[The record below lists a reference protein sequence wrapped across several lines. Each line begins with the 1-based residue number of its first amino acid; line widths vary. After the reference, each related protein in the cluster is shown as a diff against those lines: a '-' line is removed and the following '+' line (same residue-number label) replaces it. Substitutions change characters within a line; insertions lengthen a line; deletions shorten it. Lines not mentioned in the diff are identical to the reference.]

1 VAPLDAGLVV
11 AYLWV
16 WWTWRTTMRGLKKQ
30 RRIQVII
37 VAMVALAVSAGLIG
51 YGLRDGINFF
61 RTPTEVAE
69 TPPPPDE
76 VFRIGGL
83 VLEGTLVQDEG
94 LDFTFTV
101 TDGGADIPVRYIGTD
116 APPDLFGE
124 GQGTVATGTYE
135 DGVFLATEL
144 LARHD
149 ETYMP
154 AEVIDALEAQGVY
167 RHAEDEDPAPSY

>member
-1 VAPLDAGLVV
+1 
-11 AYLWV
+11 
-16 WWTWRTTMRGLKKQ
+16 MRGLKKK
-30 RRIQVII
+30 RRIQII
-37 VAMVALAVSAGLIG
+37 IIAAVLLAGASVLIG

-69 TPPPPDE
+69 TAPPSDE

-83 VLEGTLVQDEG
+83 VLDGSMLPGEGVEFSVVG
-94 LDFTFTV
+94 
-101 TDGGADIPVRYIGTD
+101 TDGGADIPVRYVGRD
-116 APPDLFGE
+116 AAPDLFGE
-124 GQGTVATGTYE
+124 GQGTIATGTYQ

-154 AEVIDALEAQGVY
+154 VEVIDALEEQGVY
-167 RHAEDEDPAPSY
+167 RTSEGS